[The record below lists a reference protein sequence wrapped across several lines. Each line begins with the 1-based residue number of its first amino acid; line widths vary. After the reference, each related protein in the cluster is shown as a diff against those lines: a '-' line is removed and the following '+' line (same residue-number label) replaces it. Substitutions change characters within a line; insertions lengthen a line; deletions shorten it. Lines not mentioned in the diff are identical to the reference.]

1 MPTDLVVVDA
11 FTDRPFAGNPAAVCL
26 LDRPAP
32 ERWMQQV
39 ADEMHLSETAFA
51 VRRPDGDHDLRWFT
65 PTVEV
70 DLCGHATLATASVLG
85 GGRFHTRSGILTCT
99 VDGDGRVTMDFPA
112 DPPEPRPAPD
122 GLLEA
127 LGLGGDPEGRVEA
140 VLAGRTDLVVV
151 TADAADVRG
160 LDPDQTRLAAVDC
173 RGVIVTA
180 AGDLP
185 GVDCVSRFFAVRSG
199 IAEDPVTGSAHCTL
213 APYWAARTGRTRLVG
228 VQASPRGGT
237 VAMRLE
243 GDRVLLAGH
252 ARRVAEVRLLV
263 DPD

>member
-85 GGRFHTRSGILTCT
+85 GGRFHTRSGVLTCT
-99 VDGDGRVTMDFPA
+99 IDADGRVTMDFPA

-127 LGLGGDPEGRVEA
+127 VGLGGDRVEA